1 MEVFKIV
8 QSFPFLLNLHLKN
21 LITVEHSVSCNH
33 WLRWSVCAVRV
44 NHLNI
49 ELC

>member
-8 QSFPFLLNLHLKN
+8 QSFHFLLNLHLKN
-21 LITVEHSVSCNH
+21 FTVEHSVSCNH
-33 WLRWSVCAVRV
+33 WLRWCVCAVRV